1 MSPRA
6 STDWLLGDVE
16 INADIE
22 GDTDKQKE
30 VEERLLWKLDLRLLF
45 LILIIIMNQV
55 DRNNIAA
62 ARLNGLEE
70 DLHLTGQQ
78 FNTLIS
84 IMFVGYTLTQV
95 PSNVFLNRLR
105 RPSVYLSYCVFLWG
119 IISISI
125 GLCSY
130 HAILVSRFFLGFT
143 EATYYPGVV

>member
-55 DRNNIAA
+55 
-62 ARLNGLEE
+62 GS
-70 DLHLTGQQ
+70 LH
-78 FNTLIS
+78 F
-84 IMFVGYTLTQV
+84 FVG
-95 PSNVFLNRLR
+95 F
-105 RPSVYLSYCVFLWG
+105 WDD
-119 IISISI
+119 
-125 GLCSY
+125 
-130 HAILVSRFFLGFT
+130 
-143 EATYYPGVV
+143 